1 MPLRFQDGIQT
12 YMHHYNSSRH
22 RTLVDLPNELIDEIA
37 FHAAC
42 PELDWNATT
51 TGGLLGLPCSLTSL
65 LLTCK
70 RVYSVLVPSNGGG
83 GGAVWRRIFR
93 YKFSSS
99 AVERRFGMAG
109 KGNWARKTGTRI
121 TSSDYHFQL
130 KLYVRALR
138 DVQHR
143 AARLDDSET
152 YNKALDEPILSS
164 PDDESQSIE
173 ELMWVLWVMCL
184 EDDGINRLQLDFV
197 GAYGWVEAYIHRRLN
212 DGAEENGGWPL
223 DNAVNSC
230 ALHIFWYL
238 TTKERLFLESSQSRE
253 EIVRLVLPY
262 VTGPFRYTSTFV
274 PPNHFRVPLSS
285 EDPFSAASNVPSQDS
300 SFSIDLAK
308 PTPGISESAV
318 RSSYPVYLSPNE
330 RTWNHIFYNRR
341 IPMTIPLIT
350 EAAKLVYAARRELWK
365 IHVPEARFSR
375 TRWEFNQLHGYGPSR
390 GRMTPPREV
399 MPTLEDFD
407 EFNDC
412 LLGGEAGD
420 RDSRVSI
427 AGTGSREWR
436 ARGGGTAL
444 TRVPAVLYR
453 SLPSSS
459 PLALTPSR
467 YSPLRLTDVVS
478 VDESPCQ
485 SRDWDKDWQRL
496 RSCLSWSE
504 EFDTDSDVEGDEDV
518 ESLSGSEDDS
528 NHENEPCHLP
538 ESSSTTTYGSG
549 DMAGLWA
556 GKLFLPSETHFS
568 ALLNGDRLPLNFNEG
583 TLGPLVSVPVYM
595 RLREYRLERS
605 GGNDPRPPE
614 GPMSNGWFPWGTTF
628 RESEGRVVVSV
639 PAGSQAGRKTEDFV
653 YRTALPT
660 DDSHLSSSIDED
672 TILIGQTDPRHGDAW
687 HPYRFFGRVRRW
699 DGCVCLI
706 RVPLG
711 LEDDDASG
719 TSATSTTTSTNAT
732 TPTTIRAKPTIMF
745 YGSLVGGERN
755 FVGNW
760 RVASPASSA
769 SSHPDADWE
778 WSPQWEGGISLGKR
792 AEW

>member
-1 MPLRFQDGIQT
+1 
-12 YMHHYNSSRH
+12 
-22 RTLVDLPNELIDEIA
+22 
-37 FHAAC
+37 
-42 PELDWNATT
+42 
-51 TGGLLGLPCSLTSL
+51 
-65 LLTCK
+65 
-70 RVYSVLVPSNGGG
+70 
-83 GGAVWRRIFR
+83 
-93 YKFSSS
+93 
-99 AVERRFGMAG
+99 MAG
-109 KGNWARKTGTRI
+109 KGGWGKKTGVRI
-121 TSSDYHFQL
+121 TNSDYRFQL

-138 DVQHR
+138 DVQQR
-143 AARLDDSET
+143 AACLNNNET

-184 EDDGINRLQLDFV
+184 EDDGINRLQLDLV

-212 DGAEENGGWPL
+212 DGAEENRGWPL

-238 TTKERLFLESSQSRE
+238 TTKDRLFSESSQSRE

-262 VTGPFRYTSTFV
+262 VTAPFRYTSTFV
-274 PPNHFRVPLSS
+274 PPNHFRVPVSS
-285 EDPFSAASNVPSQDS
+285 EDPFAAAPNVLYQSS
-300 SFSIDLAK
+300 SFPIDLAK
-308 PTPGISESAV
+308 PMHSMSESAV
-318 RSSYPVYLSPNE
+318 HGPYPIYLSPTE

-365 IHVPEARFSR
+365 IHVPEGARFLR

-390 GRMTPPREV
+390 GRTTPREV

-420 RDSRVSI
+420 RDGHVGVVETRSNK
-427 AGTGSREWR
+427 WR

-444 TRVPAVLYR
+444 TRVPTVWYR
-453 SLPSSS
+453 SRSSSS
-459 PLALTPSR
+459 PSALAPSQ
-467 YSPLRLTDVVS
+467 YSPLRLSDVVS
-478 VDESPCQ
+478 VEESPCQ
-485 SRDWDKDWQRL
+485 SQDWDKDWQRL

-504 EFDTDSDVEGDEDV
+504 ELDIDSDVEGNEDV
-518 ESLSGSEDDS
+518 ESGYGSEDDS
-528 NHENEPCHLP
+528 NHNNGLIHPL
-538 ESSSTTTYGSG
+538 ESHSTTTYVSG
-549 DMAGLWA
+549 DMAGLWV

-568 ALLNGDRLPLNFNEG
+568 ALLNGNRLPLNFNEA
-583 TLGPLVSVPVYM
+583 TLGPLVSVPVYV

-628 RESEGRVVVSV
+628 HESEARAVVSV
-639 PAGSQAGRKTEDFV
+639 PAGSQAGTRTEDFV
-653 YRTALPT
+653 YRAVSPVDDRHLP
-660 DDSHLSSSIDED
+660 SSTDED

-711 LEDDDASG
+711 LEEDDVSG
-719 TSATSTTTSTNAT
+719 TFATSTTMTTNAT

-745 YGSLVGGERN
+745 YGSLVGGGRN

-760 RVASPASSA
+760 RVASPASTA
-769 SSHPDADWE
+769 SSSSHLEDDWE

-792 AEW
+792 VEW